1 MSFGITLAVCV
12 TMLGTS
18 FLSGIFGMAGGI
30 ILIGLLLV
38 LLPVQAAMVLH
49 GVTQLASNVWR
60 ALTWRKSVRWD
71 IAGVYSC
78 GSLMALGAWSLT
90 GYVPDKAVSFLL
102 LGVTPF
108 IMAAV
113 PKDLQPDPESRVQCV
128 LYGVGCTGLILLTGV
143 AGPMLDTFF
152 LGGSLDRRVIMAT
165 KSICQILG
173 HTVKLVYF
181 AGVISDPGAI
191 DPLVAAL
198 AIAMAAF
205 GTMLAKPVVERLS
218 DKVYRKWAN
227 RIVYSLSA
235 YYAVYGAYLVAV
247 PLIREVI
254 A

>member
-1 MSFGITLAVCV
+1 MSLGITLAVCA

-49 GVTQLASNVWR
+49 GITQLASNVWR
-60 ALTWRKSVRWD
+60 AVTWRKSVRWD

-78 GSLMALGAWSLT
+78 GSLIALGAWSLT

-108 IMAAV
+108 MMRAV
-113 PKDLQPDPESRVQCV
+113 PPDLQPDPESRLQCV
-128 LYGVGCTGLILLTGV
+128 MYGMGCTGLILLTGV

-152 LGGSLDRRVIMAT
+152 LGGALHRRTILAT
-165 KSICQILG
+165 KAVCQVLG

-181 AGVISDPGAI
+181 AGVVAEPGTV
-191 DPLVAAL
+191 DPLVAGL
-198 AIAMAAF
+198 AVAMAAL
-205 GTMLAKPVVERLS
+205 GTTLAKPVVDRLS
-218 DKVYRKWAN
+218 DKVYRVWAN
-227 RIVYSLSA
+227 RIVVTLSG
-235 YYAVYGAYLVAV
+235 YYAIYGLYLVAI
-247 PLIREVI
+247 PLI
-254 A
+254 

>member
-1 MSFGITLAVCV
+1 MSLGMIVAVCL

-49 GVTQLASNVWR
+49 GITQLASNIWR
-60 ALTWRKSVRWD
+60 AVTWRKMVRWD
-71 IAGVYSC
+71 IAAVYSC
-78 GSLMALGAWSLT
+78 GSLLALGAWSLT

-108 IMAAV
+108 MMRAV

-152 LGGSLDRRVIMAT
+152 LGGALDRRVIMAT
-165 KSICQILG
+165 KAICQVLG

-181 AGVISDPGAI
+181 AGLIADPGTV
-191 DPLVAAL
+191 DPWVAGL
-198 AIAMAAF
+198 AVAMAAL
-205 GTMLAKPVVERLS
+205 GTTLAKPVVEGLS
-218 DKVYRKWAN
+218 DKVYRVWAN
-227 RIVYSLSA
+227 RIVTVLSA
-235 YYAVYGAYLVAV
+235 YYAVYGLYLVAV
-247 PLIREVI
+247 PLI
-254 A
+254 